1 MAVEDSD
8 ETYAARKPRQP
19 APDTFPPPPPLDGTV
34 TGSPADFTPTL
45 RPQAV
50 AEFPSQLGAY
60 RLSRKLG
67 EGGMGAVFLA
77 EDLTLHRQVALKV
90 MRPDANAGFESGQ
103 RFLREAR
110 SMAALKHD
118 NIVTIYSVG
127 EDKGI
132 PFLAM
137 ELLKGTSL
145 DAFLKS
151 GRPLTTKSILRIGRE
166 IARGLGVAHAKG
178 LVHRDIKP
186 ANIWLESPVGRV
198 KILDFGI
205 ARPAAEADA
214 ITASGLV
221 MGTPHY
227 MSPEQAR
234 GEKVD
239 GRADL
244 FSLGVLLYRMA
255 TGKVPFE
262 GPTLMSV
269 LMAIGTATP
278 PSAAEIKLETPPK
291 LSQLIDRLIA
301 KKRDDRPANAEAVAA
316 ELSHIEKE
324 LGRETTAMVI
334 DDVLPIGDHPRGP
347 RDDRAEM
354 TEAAR
359 PANRTDKAPAA
370 PPEVDEQPEVVPAP
384 APKKKR
390 KRKKAPRQSLF
401 PLYVGVGVLLMALAL
416 LIGWRATHRTPTS
429 STTPTAEPKSKP
441 TLSTEPTPDETP
453 KTDPVEPPPKFD
465 PPTKDDPERPKF
477 DPPPKKDFPFPKK
490 DFPFPKKDFPKKA
503 IPLADTGR

>member
-8 ETYAARKPRQP
+8 ETFAARKPRLP
-19 APDTFPPPPPLDGTV
+19 APDTFPPPAPLDGTV
-34 TGSPADFTPTL
+34 TGPPADFTPTL
-45 RPQAV
+45 RPHAV
-50 AEFPSQLGAY
+50 AEYPAQLGAY

-151 GRPLTTKSILRIGRE
+151 GRPLTTKSVLRIGRE
-166 IARGLGVAHAKG
+166 IARGLSVAHAKG

-214 ITASGLV
+214 ITASGMV

-244 FSLGVLLYRMA
+244 FSLGVLLYRMS

-291 LSQLIDRLIA
+291 LSKLIDRLIA

-324 LGRETTAMVI
+324 LGRETAAMVI
-334 DDVLPIGDHPRGP
+334 DDVLPISDHGRMAH
-347 RDDRAEM
+347 AEM

-370 PPEVDEQPEVVPAP
+370 SPEVDEQPEVVPAP

-390 KRKKAPRQSLF
+390 KRKKVPKQSLF
-401 PLYVGVGVLLMALAL
+401 PVIVGAGILLLAL
-416 LIGWRATHRTPTS
+416 GLMIGWRATHRSPTS
-429 STTPTAEPKSKP
+429 SSTPATEPKSKP
-441 TLSTEPTPDETP
+441 TLSAEPTPDETP
-453 KTDPVEPPPKFD
+453 KTDPVEPQPKLDSFPPPK
-465 PPTKDDPERPKF
+465 DDNERPKF

-503 IPLADTGR
+503 IPLSDTGR